1 MARWSFFIVGQ
12 IFFFQPEERADRIDT
27 KFGTFL
33 ECTYSHARSEGL
45 LLLFV
50 SAPSLGLGVHK
61 NSWRSF
67 RQGFLF
73 FPFALVKKQA
83 KGPHRMTTVSV
94 LNLGGEDALATVSP
108 GDFTVVTSHH
118 WILKNGYAVTRR
130 SNRYVSMHRLVMGQ
144 PPRGQSIDHVDRNRL
159 NNTRKNLRF
168 ATAVSQ
174 ARNRGSSRRKHLG
187 LAGVVGVQPTK
198 SGAFAARFRRKHLG
212 TFRTIEEA
220 AHAYDEAARQY
231 DDAHGVEHGN

>member
-1 MARWSFFIVGQ
+1 MPYV
-12 IFFFQPEERADRIDT
+12 T
-27 KFGTFL
+27 
-33 ECTYSHARSEGL
+33 
-45 LLLFV
+45 
-50 SAPSLGLGVHK
+50 
-61 NSWRSF
+61 
-67 RQGFLF
+67 
-73 FPFALVKKQA
+73 
-83 KGPHRMTTVSV
+83 V
-94 LNLGGEDALATVSP
+94 LNLDGKDTQAMVSP
-108 GDFTVVTSHH
+108 SDFTAVTSHH

-130 SNRYVSMHRLVMGQ
+130 SNRYVSMHRLVMGP

-159 NNTRKNLRF
+159 NNTRENLRF

-187 LAGVVGVQPTK
+187 LAGVVGVQPTR

-231 DDAHGVEHGN
+231 DDAHGVEHGNYNRVDSNRRTNGHVAPAFSAIFLKNERKCQPSAAVAPTAQTHQQNDTSSFLFAAPAGRNKCTLSFLAKACPMRRQQSR

>member
-1 MARWSFFIVGQ
+1 MVKKTY
-12 IFFFQPEERADRIDT
+12 ER
-27 KFGTFL
+27 
-33 ECTYSHARSEGL
+33 
-45 LLLFV
+45 
-50 SAPSLGLGVHK
+50 SAPHDNRKCVE
-61 NSWRSF
+61 
-67 RQGFLF
+67 
-73 FPFALVKKQA
+73 
-83 KGPHRMTTVSV
+83 
-94 LNLGGEDALATVSP
+94 LGGEDALATVSS
-108 GDFTVVTSHH
+108 GDFTVVTTITGSE
-118 WILKNGYAVTRR
+118 NGYAVTRR

-159 NNTRKNLRF
+159 NNTRENLRF

-231 DDAHGVEHGN
+231 DDAHGVEHGNYNRVDSKRRTNGSVQPFPLFF

>member
-1 MARWSFFIVGQ
+1 
-12 IFFFQPEERADRIDT
+12 
-27 KFGTFL
+27 
-33 ECTYSHARSEGL
+33 
-45 LLLFV
+45 
-50 SAPSLGLGVHK
+50 
-61 NSWRSF
+61 
-67 RQGFLF
+67 
-73 FPFALVKKQA
+73 
-83 KGPHRMTTVSV
+83 MTTVSV

-159 NNTRKNLRF
+159 NNTRENLRF

-231 DDAHGVEHGN
+231 DDAHGVEHGNYNRVDSNRRTNGSVQPFPLFFLKTRENANPVLRLHRLPKPTNKTIPPVSCLQRLLVGTNVHCLSWQRHVP